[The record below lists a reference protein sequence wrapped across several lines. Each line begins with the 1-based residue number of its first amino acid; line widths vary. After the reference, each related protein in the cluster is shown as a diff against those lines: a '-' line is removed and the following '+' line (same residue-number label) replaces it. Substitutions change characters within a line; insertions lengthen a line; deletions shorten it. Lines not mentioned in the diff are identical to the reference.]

1 MLSDDILNTNSNW
14 IVYNISTF
22 KGIKYIYVVINIVR
36 HMEDTISVILNNP
49 PRTYD
54 LGGFEDDDGYE
65 APEDEQIRRAANLK
79 KVRIRIVGC
88 GGGGSNTITR
98 LVESGLK
105 GADLLSI
112 NTDANHLKITK
123 SQAKLL
129 IGKIRTKGKGSGG
142 LPQIGEEAAVE
153 NVTELRNLLKGSDIV
168 FVTCG
173 LGGGTGTGSA
183 PVVAKLAKE
192 TNATVISI
200 VTLPF
205 HGEGKVR
212 MGNAML
218 GIRKLF
224 PNSDTLITIPNDKL
238 ISETPNK
245 FLEGSFNY
253 ADSVLTETMK
263 GLTEMIRKTGLI
275 NIDYAD
281 IKAVMKSGGVAI
293 VGVGDSLE
301 GEDKVVSSVNNALKF
316 PLIEADISEV
326 RGCVMRVIGG
336 PDMTL
341 KEVQTAMKEVQRRIN
356 NDATIFWGTS
366 IDPGMA
372 GKMKVLVLLTGV
384 KSPYTVADK
393 GDLLSLGKRLGFT
406 DDEMNIEEIS

>member
-1 MLSDDILNTNSNW
+1 
-14 IVYNISTF
+14 
-22 KGIKYIYVVINIVR
+22 
-36 HMEDTISVILNNP
+36 MEDTISVILNNA

-79 KVRIRIVGC
+79 KIRIRIVGC

-112 NTDANHLKITK
+112 NTDANHLKISK

-212 MGNAML
+212 MANAML
-218 GIRKLF
+218 GIRIECKQSYLRRR
-224 PNSDTLITIPNDKL
+224 P
-238 ISETPNK
+238 
-245 FLEGSFNY
+245 
-253 ADSVLTETMK
+253 
-263 GLTEMIRKTGLI
+263 
-275 NIDYAD
+275 
-281 IKAVMKSGGVAI
+281 GG
-293 VGVGDSLE
+293 
-301 GEDKVVSSVNNALKF
+301 
-316 PLIEADISEV
+316 
-326 RGCVMRVIGG
+326 
-336 PDMTL
+336 
-341 KEVQTAMKEVQRRIN
+341 RRERE
-356 NDATIFWGTS
+356 
-366 IDPGMA
+366 
-372 GKMKVLVLLTGV
+372 
-384 KSPYTVADK
+384 
-393 GDLLSLGKRLGFT
+393 LS
-406 DDEMNIEEIS
+406 

>member
-1 MLSDDILNTNSNW
+1 
-14 IVYNISTF
+14 
-22 KGIKYIYVVINIVR
+22 
-36 HMEDTISVILNNP
+36 MEDTVNIMMDTQIRN
-49 PRTYD
+49 YD
-54 LGGFEDDDGYE
+54 LGGFEDDDTYE
-65 APEDEQIRRAANLK
+65 APEDEQIRRAAQLK

-98 LVESGLK
+98 LVQSGLK
-105 GADLLSI
+105 GADLLAV
-112 NTDANHLKITK
+112 NTDANHLRITK

-153 NVTELRNLLKGSDIV
+153 NVSEIRNLLKGSDIV

-173 LGGGTGTGSA
+173 LGGGTGTGAA

-205 HGEGKVR
+205 NGEGKVR
-212 MGNAML
+212 MANAML
-218 GIRKLF
+218 GLGKLH
-224 PNSDTLITIPNDKL
+224 PYSDTLITIPNDKL
-238 ISETPNK
+238 ISETPNR

-281 IKAVMKSGGVAI
+281 IKTTMKSGGVAI
-293 VGVGDSLE
+293 VGI
-301 GEDKVVSSVNNALKF
+301 GESKENEDRVVSSVESALRF
-316 PLIEADISEV
+316 PLIDADISEV

-336 PDMTL
+336 ADMTL
-341 KEVQTAMKEVQRRIN
+341 KEVQGTMKEVQKRIN
-356 NDATIFWGTS
+356 PDATIFWGTS
-366 IDPGMA
+366 IDRSMN
-372 GKMKVLVLLTGV
+372 GKIRILVLLTGA
-384 KSPYTVADK
+384 KSPYTISDRAD
-393 GDLLSLGKRLGFT
+393 LVSLGKKLGFT
-406 DDEMNIEEIS
+406 DEEMSIETIA